1 MNAKELMGLGASKVA
16 NFASS
21 SAATLNSLDEK
32 KMTQIITFGVVAVA
46 AAMAVSSA
54 MAGTDTTFDP
64 ATNQVEGMI
73 KGSLGKLVT
82 VASVG
87 VAMVNIVTAFNWKV
101 IGSCLAVGVTA
112 GLGPDIL
119 GGFVTALV

>member
-1 MNAKELMGLGASKVA
+1 MGLGANKVA
-16 NFASS
+16 NFAAGG
-21 SAATLNSLDEK
+21 AAALNSLDEQK
-32 KMTQIITFGVVAVA
+32 LTKIVAFSIVAVG
-46 AAMAVSSA
+46 AAMVVSSA

-64 ATNQVEGMI
+64 ATAQVEGMI